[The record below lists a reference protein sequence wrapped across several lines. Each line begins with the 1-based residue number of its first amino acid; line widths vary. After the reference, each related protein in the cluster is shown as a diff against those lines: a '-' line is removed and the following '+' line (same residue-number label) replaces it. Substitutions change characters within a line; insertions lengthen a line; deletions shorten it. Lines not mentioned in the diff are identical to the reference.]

1 MSAIL
6 TRLYVRTTE
15 RKGQTMGEY
24 ALIMAAV
31 AVIAFA
37 AYKVLGT
44 DISTLMTA
52 VASDL

>member
-31 AVIAFA
+31 AVVAFA
-37 AYKVLGT
+37 AYKVLGQ
-44 DISTLMTA
+44 DIASLMTA
-52 VASDL
+52 LAGDL